1 MVSRKDGF
9 GRESRRLDIQASLK
23 AKSNYI
29 TKKIGRYWIIREQDE
44 DE

>member
-9 GRESRRLDIQASLK
+9 GRESRRFDLQARLK

-29 TKKIGRYWIIREQDE
+29 TKKIGSYWIIWQQDE